1 METRVPENLYP
12 LILFA
17 FAGSFTPGPNTMMV
31 TASGTTFGL
40 SRTWPH
46 IWGVTVG
53 FSVLIVAFGLGLG
66 KLFQAYP
73 AAHWWLRII
82 GAGYLL
88 YLAFRLARAGDP
100 KAAEAAQRPL
110 TFIEAALFQWL
121 NPKALTLAVGV
132 ITAFTTVGGNLFAEL
147 AWIYVI
153 FAFFTLTSLIAWC
166 LFGVGIRRLLAT
178 PRAVRIANLTLA
190 ALLALSVVTLFI

>member
-46 IWGVTVG
+46 IWGVTIG
-53 FSVLIVAFGLGLG
+53 FALMIGAFGVGLG
-66 KLFQAYP
+66 QIFLAYP
-73 AAHWWLRII
+73 AAHWWLRIV
-82 GAGYLL
+82 GAAYLL

-100 KAAEAAQRPL
+100 KAADDARKPL
-110 TFIEAALFQWL
+110 TFMEAALFQWL

-132 ITAFTTVGGNLFAEL
+132 ITAFTTAGPQFWTQLL
-147 AWIYVI
+147 WIKAV